1 MTPDRLHKL
10 TARRD
15 DVQAALLDLLAMP
28 VANRLGPRGGKSAWP
43 EEVKSCESLLKTLDA
58 SIAQLR
64 PRPVETKPKRRRAVP
79 PEQLDRREI
88 ARIAQDERTEL
99 RVSILLPTTGKRG
112 GQRLVD
118 VRLFYLAKSAAG
130 WSPSPRGLTVAADK
144 LDHLIAALR
153 TASEHA

>member
-15 DVQAALLDLLAMP
+15 DVQAALLELLAIP
-28 VANRLGPRGGKSAWP
+28 AANRLRPRGGKSAWP
-43 EEVKSCESLLKTLDA
+43 EEIKSCESLLKTLDA

-88 ARIAQDERTEL
+88 ARIAQDEQTSCVCRSCC
-99 RVSILLPTTGKRG
+99 RQPAS
-112 GQRLVD
+112 
-118 VRLFYLAKSAAG
+118 
-130 WSPSPRGLTVAADK
+130 VAASAW
-144 LDHLIAALR
+144 LTCACSTWPSRRPAGPHRRAA
-153 TASEHA
+153 